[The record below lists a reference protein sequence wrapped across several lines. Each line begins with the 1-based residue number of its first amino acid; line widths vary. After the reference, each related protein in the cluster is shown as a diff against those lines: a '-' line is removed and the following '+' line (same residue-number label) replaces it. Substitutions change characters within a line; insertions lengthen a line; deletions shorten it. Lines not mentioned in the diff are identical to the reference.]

1 MNPKILFALLPVLT
15 GTASALTPVSD
26 DFSAA
31 ALNTSRWLYEKGG
44 KGKLAQTTG
53 RLNYT
58 AAKPPTEDDYAI
70 LDLRNNRPGYNEN
83 WQIILD
89 VTNYANKG
97 EDVGVGISVFNSA
110 DPLDNVNLEF
120 YGAGPRGGFNFIG
133 VTDDFD
139 DITKDVRA
147 FPNVTRGSMRV
158 SFSKT
163 TKLFTFDYDRT
174 GSADGFQ
181 WVKLC
186 TFSPT
191 GKGGTQRG
199 NWKMNPGGGSFGVRI
214 FGYSEFQGVAKG
226 KATLDNFVLKAGK

>member
-1 MNPKILFALLPVLT
+1 MIKTIAIALVPVLT

-26 DFSAA
+26 NFNAA
-31 ALNTSRWLYEKGG
+31 TLNTNRWSLQKGG
-44 KGKLAQTTG
+44 KGGLKQAAG
-53 RLNYT
+53 RLNFT
-58 AAKPPTEDDYAI
+58 AARPPSEDDYAI

-89 VTNYANKG
+89 VTNTANKG

-110 DPLDNVNLEF
+110 DPRDNVNLEF
-120 YGAGPRGGFNFIG
+120 YGAGQAGGFNFIG
-133 VTDDFD
+133 ITDDED
-139 DITKDVRA
+139 DATQDIRA

-163 TKLFTFDYDRT
+163 TKLFTFWYDRT

-181 WVKLC
+181 WVQLC

-191 GKGGTQRG
+191 GKGGTRRG

-214 FGYSEFQGVAKG
+214 FGFSEFQGVASG
-226 KATLDNFVLKAGK
+226 KATLDNFVLKAGN